1 MTVATINHET
11 LSTQLGQEVSE
22 VMVVVAKHRAAGV
35 GLESLA
41 DMIGCAIGD
50 LEELELN
57 PVYTEVRG
65 IIGALTASLNAD
77 QGLLWDSIEQKAAT
91 KLLARVDVER
101 DTDTLLRIAATANR
115 MTRRVGAAKGGP
127 LDPGLQGGK
136 VSIQLTRRMVERLTG
151 EGAAVRASEESVS
164 IHGGSMSNPS
174 FDEVSELLSLK
185 PARITA
191 PPEAEILRDLG
202 FLDSE

>member
-35 GLESLA
+35 GLEQLA
-41 DMIGCAIGD
+41 DMIGCSVAE
-50 LEELELN
+50 LEELELS

-91 KLLARVDVER
+91 KLLARVEVER

-115 MTRRVGAAKGGP
+115 MTRRVGAPKGGP
-127 LDPGLQGGK
+127 LDPSLQGGK

-151 EGAAVRASEESVS
+151 EGATVRASEESVS

-185 PARITA
+185 PERIIA
-191 PPEAEILRDLG
+191 PAEAEIFRELG
-202 FLDSE
+202 FDD